1 MNKKVLVPIA
11 NGTEELEAV
20 GIIDTLRRASGTV
33 LEFSFQQLK
42 SFNEKLLLIEVHSFF
57 FKSA

>member
-20 GIIDTLRRASGTV
+20 GIIDTLRRAGANVPVASIQD
-33 LEFSFQQLK
+33 LQI
-42 SFNEKLLLIEVHSFF
+42 N
-57 FKSA
+57 

>member
-11 NGTEELEAV
+11 NGMKELETV
-20 GIIDTLRRASGTV
+20 GITDTLRRASGTV

-57 FKSA
+57 